1 MKIKKNNFYLLIFFF
16 AYLSIIYSK
25 NFIFCDL
32 YFGKCIEEP
41 YGGDL
46 RKYLNGHYNDSFA
59 HPYGFSLYLIFY
71 WVHSWL
77 KFQYFLIIFQ
87 LTFYSVIFFSGFQ
100 FLKNFSVWKFT
111 IFTFV
116 IIFYPIYE
124 GYSLIALKQG
134 LGIIF
139 MILSIFLVK
148 KIYSLKSLFLILASI
163 MSHYVFLL
171 FYIVLYISKFLSIKL
186 LTYFFIIC
194 VLGYTFKFNGILFY
208 YVREIFEPLHQ
219 SMYHE
224 TWLRINPEVKYSF
237 VVFSFFPLLL
247 YQNIK
252 FRTYADKESLFK
264 ILYKFHL
271 LYCAII
277 FLFFSEFYYIN
288 RFLVL
293 SWIFY
298 PFYLLIFLNITK
310 LYFKSIKRNPQ
321 N

>member
-1 MKIKKNNFYLLIFFF
+1 MKIKKNNFYLFIFFF
-16 AYLSIIYSK
+16 VYLSIIYLK
-25 NFIFCDL
+25 NFVFCDL

-46 RKYLNGHYNDSFA
+46 KRYLNGHYNDQIA
-59 HPYGFSLYLIFY
+59 NHYGFSLYLIFY

-77 KFQYFLIIFQ
+77 KFQNFLIIFQ
-87 LTFYSVIFFSGFQ
+87 LTFYSVIFFSGLK
-100 FLKNFSVWKFT
+100 FLNNYSPWKFI
-111 IFTFV
+111 IFTSVV
-116 IIFYPIYE
+116 IYYPLYE
-124 GYSLIALKQG
+124 GYSTIALKQG

-139 MILSIFLVK
+139 MLSSIFLIK
-148 KIYSLKSLFLILASI
+148 KIYSFKFLFLILASI

-171 FYIVLYISKFLSIKL
+171 FYFVLYVSRFFSTKL
-186 LTYFFIIC
+186 LTYFFLFC
-194 VLGYTFKFNGILFY
+194 VLGYIFRLNGFLFY
-208 YVREIFEPLHQ
+208 YVIDYFEPLHK

-237 VVFSFFPLLL
+237 VAFSFFPLLL
-247 YQNIK
+247 FQNIK
-252 FRTYADKESLFK
+252 FRTYAYKEFLIK
-264 ILYKFHL
+264 MLYKFHL
-271 LYCAII
+271 LFCAII

-288 RFLVL
+288 RFLIL

-310 LYFKSIKRNPQ
+310 FNFKIIKRNPQ